1 MEAGENKMRY
11 QGYYINLA
19 DSVARRDA
27 IERQLERW
35 QLNDRYR
42 RFEAIRGDLAVER
55 AETALSP
62 GQLGCWLS
70 HLAIWRQAPA
80 AAGHVHVLED
90 DVALTPLLIQVLEQ
104 MQLDDS
110 SWDLLFTDVYF
121 HPPPT
126 PEQFVQLRQARTAFL
141 ERQKISLIDLRQLAF
156 TGTTSYLVNQ
166 NSLARLPSLLAGGW
180 RRNQTIDVAIQEQVR
195 RGELRARLVFP
206 FLSTLNPEH
215 ETSTAGMQG
224 PATPALN
231 AFRQAW
237 FYAADPQAIHR
248 RVGGCECQ
256 TGTQPLLELY
266 LHALRSVLGSVAK

>member
-1 MEAGENKMRY
+1 MRI
-11 QGYYINLA
+11 QGHYINLA
-19 DSVARRDA
+19 DSLSRREA
-27 IERQLERW
+27 IERQLQRLQVRE
-35 QLNDRYR
+35 RYR
-42 RFEAIRGDLAVER
+42 RFEAIRGESVASRVE
-55 AETALSP
+55 TTLSA

-70 HLAIWRQAPA
+70 HLAIWRQAQA
-80 AAGHVHVLED
+80 AAEHVHVLED
-90 DVALTPLLIQVLEQ
+90 DVALTPLLSQVLEQ
-104 MQLDDS
+104 MQLDDT

-126 PEQFVQLRQARTAFL
+126 PEQFVQLCQARTAFL
-141 ERQKISLIDLRQLAF
+141 ERQKISLIDLRSLAF
-156 TGTTSYLVNQ
+156 TGTTSYLVNR
-166 NSLARLPSLLAGGW
+166 NSLERLESLLAGGW
-180 RRNQTIDVAIQEQVR
+180 RRNQTIDVAIQEHVR

-206 FLSTLNPEH
+206 FLSTLHPEH

-248 RVGGCECQ
+248 RVGGCEGQ
-256 TGTQPLLELY
+256 TGTEPLLELY